1 MGKQELFVG
10 VGRLWNSDERLGV
23 PFIPYLPGVGQSP
36 YRNLELRVAGQ
47 VQGFLRRA
55 EYVHV
60 NNGS

>member
-36 YRNLELRVAGQ
+36 YRNLKFRVARQ
-47 VQGFLRRA
+47 IQRFLRWA
-55 EYVHV
+55 EYIHVH
-60 NNGS
+60 NGS